1 MVFANALSFLII
13 FADVNCY
20 YLLSGNVILVLST
33 EATTHLLMNFI
44 LVIQVCKK
52 TCKRLNIFVC
62 FVVFVKLM
70 WVSLLWYN
78 SSLQYNCSFC
88 KFCCENIDLDMVY
101 FMLESYDIYSDL
113 NGLCDIGKIWK
124 NWYQFF
130 LTGNHPENKCF
141 IQIFFLTFYIGH
153 SVNRCKNLQR
163 VFSTSGTV

>member
-1 MVFANALSFLII
+1 M
-13 FADVNCY
+13 
-20 YLLSGNVILVLST
+20 
-33 EATTHLLMNFI
+33 
-44 LVIQVCKK
+44 
-52 TCKRLNIFVC
+52 NIFVC

-141 IQIFFLTFYIGH
+141 IQIFFLLFTSVILSTDVKTFNVCFLH
-153 SVNRCKNLQR
+153 RAQCNNRCKNLIYYIGHDFHRCNMLRQFSKKNI
-163 VFSTSGTV
+163 VFIFHIRYIL